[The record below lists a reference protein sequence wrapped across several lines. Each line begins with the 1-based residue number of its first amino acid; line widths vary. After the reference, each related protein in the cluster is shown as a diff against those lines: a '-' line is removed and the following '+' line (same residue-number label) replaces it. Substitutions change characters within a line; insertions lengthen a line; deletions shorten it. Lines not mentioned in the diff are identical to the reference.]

1 MDPAHIAGFLSDS
14 VLVAAIGGLAAW
26 AGSSANSRASKEQA
40 RITLLDVTVKSLSSR
55 VAALEAAVAAAEQRR
70 DEAERAERAA
80 VTKQWHVVDYAMHLL
95 SWGRQTARRVEDAPG
110 EPPVPSEI
118 KDLF

>member
-80 VTKQWHVVDYAMHLL
+80 VTRQWHVVDYAMHLL
-95 SWGRQTARRVEDAPG
+95 SWGRRIARNVENAPA
-110 EPPVPSEI
+110 EPPVPPEI

>member
-1 MDPAHIAGFLSDS
+1 M
-14 VLVAAIGGLAAW
+14 
-26 AGSSANSRASKEQA
+26 
-40 RITLLDVTVKSLSSR
+40 LDVTVKSLSSR

-80 VTKQWHVVDYAMHLL
+80 VAKQWHVVDYAMHLL
-95 SWGRQTARRVEDAPG
+95 SWGRSIARHLENAPG
-110 EPPVPSEI
+110 EPPVPPEI

>member
-1 MDPAHIAGFLSDS
+1 M
-14 VLVAAIGGLAAW
+14 
-26 AGSSANSRASKEQA
+26 
-40 RITLLDVTVKSLSSR
+40 LDVTVKSLSSR

-80 VTKQWHVVDYAMHLL
+80 ITKQWHVVDYAMHLL
-95 SWGRQTARRVEDAPG
+95 SWGRSIARNVENAPG
-110 EPPVPSEI
+110 EPPVPPEI